1 MKQKEALEVIKEKAG
16 SKYQGKPLQ
25 LLTMLVKGYSGKN
38 PKYKDKDI
46 DGSDVPA
53 LTRLVVNLSL
63 KLGGIGPDQL
73 RNIIKSVDEIEL
85 VKWADG
91 RVHLRLRNLE
101 ALKRLPDHQVAID
114 EKHRVR
120 REYQTDK
127 ARKWRAAIQRRENG
141 QRAMT
146 ALLGLL
152 YFRTLHRHEGIR
164 A

>member
-1 MKQKEALEVIKEKAG
+1 MKQQEALDVIKDKAG
-16 SKYQGKPLQ
+16 SKYQRKTLQ

-38 PKYKDKDI
+38 PKYADKHI
-46 DGSDVPA
+46 DGPDVPA
-53 LTRLVVNLSL
+53 LARLVVNLSL

-91 RVHLRLRNLE
+91 RVHLRLRNLN
-101 ALKRLPDHQVAID
+101 ALKELPDYQITID
-114 EKHRVR
+114 EKHKAR

-127 ARKWRAAIQRRENG
+127 ARKWRATIQRRENG

-146 ALLGLL
+146 TLLGLL